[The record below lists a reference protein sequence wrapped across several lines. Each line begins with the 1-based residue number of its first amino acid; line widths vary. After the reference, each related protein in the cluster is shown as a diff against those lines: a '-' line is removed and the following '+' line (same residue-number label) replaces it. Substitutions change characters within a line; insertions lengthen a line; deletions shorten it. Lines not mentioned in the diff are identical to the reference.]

1 MKVLHVPETVSPEA
15 LMAYVETGELPEG
28 STEEP
33 IEDFMARGRVKDCDC
48 GLLQCACLEAR
59 KHKKSCRHR
68 LALICPVEVLCV
80 AHKLEVCPEC
90 DACDCG
96 GKK

>member
-15 LMAYVETGELPEG
+15 LMAYVETGALPEG
-28 STEEP
+28 SVEEP
-33 IEDFMARGRVKDCDC
+33 IEDFMARGRVEDCDC
-48 GLLQCACLEAR
+48 DMIECVCTLVR
-59 KHKKSCRHR
+59 PHKKRCRYR
-68 LALICPVEVLCV
+68 IALICPVEVLCA

-96 GKK
+96 AKT